1 MPSISLPAALA
12 ASAGAAVVGGGV
24 QALGAYSAGQT
35 QAAAENNAA
44 NVSLTEAN
52 NSNALIESIYGQNKS
67 LLQPFIGAG
76 ESALTQLQKL
86 TGTNAGGNPL
96 TAALTKP
103 FAPTMAQLAGTPGY
117 QFTLQQGEL
126 ATQAGASALG
136 QGSAVSGVGSAQGG
150 GIGPSGP
157 LGKGLAN
164 YAEGLA
170 STTYQQQF
178 SNYLTQNQQ
187 IYNMLSGQV
196 ATGAGAAGA
205 LANAGTTAGGQ
216 SANALLTGAGQY
228 GSLISAGAAASAAGT
243 VGAAGGIS
251 NALTGAGN
259 NALLY
264 GVLGG
269 GSGTNA
275 FTGSQAVTGTDAVL
289 PAQVAYG
296 AYT

>member
-1 MPSISLPAALA
+1 MGLGTALA
-12 ASAGAAVVGGGV
+12 VSAGAAVVGGGV
-24 QALGAYSAGQT
+24 QALGAYSAGKT
-35 QAAAENNAA
+35 QASAENNAA
-44 NVSLTEAN
+44 NVSLQEAN

-76 ESALTQLQKL
+76 ESALGKLQQLI
-86 TGTNAGGNPL
+86 GTNAGGNPL

-103 FAPTMAQLAGTPGY
+103 FEPTLAQLSSTPGY
-117 QFTLQQGEL
+117 KFALQQGEL
-126 ATQAGASALG
+126 ATQAGASAMG
-136 QGSAVSGVGSAQGG
+136 QGSAVSGAPGTA
-150 GIGPSGP
+150 GIGASGP

-170 STTYQQQF
+170 SQTYQQQF

-187 IYNMLSGQV
+187 IYNMLAGQV
-196 ATGAGAAGA
+196 NMGAGTAAT

-228 GSLISAGAAASAAGT
+228 GSLTSAGAAASAAGI
-243 VGAAGGIS
+243 VGATGGIS

-264 GVLGG
+264 GVLGAG
-269 GSGTNA
+269 GGTNA
-275 FTGSQAVTGTDAVL
+275 FTGSTAVNGADAII
-289 PAQVAYG
+289 PSQVAYG
-296 AYT
+296 AFA